1 MKSICTNEY
10 SRKISK
16 VKHQCPSNSV
26 MDIVDFSAPPFL
38 EVVRLRECRFLS
50 SVYRRVGLKG
60 EWRPREGRRGGD
72 ECNLQLSGDRQWNCR
87 RKRERDRA
95 AHFVSLT
102 RSYLALR
109 CVPGKVMMARSWM
122 LATSPYM
129 QRELSFVRKT
139 KYPNA
144 LAKNIERSNLNRWF
158 WSYEIWNRNK
168 LLTLV
173 LDHIW
178 CYHNRI
184 CTYLSLMWS

>member
-87 RKRERDRA
+87 RKREGEGE
-95 AHFVSLT
+95 
-102 RSYLALR
+102 RSSSALCLPHSELFGSALR
-109 CVPGKVMMARSWM
+109 SWESYDGEI
-122 LATSPYM
+122 LNVGDITIYA
-129 QRELSFVRKT
+129 EGT
-139 KYPNA
+139 KFCS
-144 LAKNIERSNLNRWF
+144 KNEVS
-158 WSYEIWNRNK
+158 
-168 LLTLV
+168 
-173 LDHIW
+173 
-178 CYHNRI
+178 
-184 CTYLSLMWS
+184 